1 MRTLTHV
8 FLLAFILFSM
18 WIASP
23 VQNAV
28 PEEETAAL
36 PVERKEIMPVGT
48 IVPQPS
54 PPETFSEDPTPVSI
68 RIINRRK
75 KPIYLQGFRQGG
87 ERVQI
92 YLYHR
97 EGNRGWKPFFE
108 FLPCDLPTCRAL
120 HAPGKSCPKPIP
132 FVVALGPAG
141 NADSF
146 KEVPWEGLLYERS
159 EATQEDRKHRYCYK
173 GRVPK
178 TGRMRVEI
186 EFSDTLQKESEKSGI
201 IGGRDHAVIEFDL
214 PPSRPNYEIVIDGDA
229 PPEPSPPLNR

>member
-1 MRTLTHV
+1 MRILTHTL
-8 FLLAFILFSM
+8 FLASVLVLA
-18 WIASP
+18 WPPSP
-23 VQNAV
+23 VQTALL
-28 PEEETAAL
+28 EEEITLL
-36 PVERKEIMPVGT
+36 PFEQNRIVPVGT

-54 PPETFSEDPTPVSI
+54 PPEAFSEEPTPVSI
-68 RIINRRK
+68 RIINQRK
-75 KPIYLQGFRQGG
+75 TPIYLQGFRQGD

-97 EGNRGWKPFFE
+97 EENRGWKPFFE
-108 FLPCDLPTCRAL
+108 FLPCDLPTCRGL

-132 FVVALGPAG
+132 FVIALGPAG
-141 NADSF
+141 SANSF

-159 EATQEDRKHRYCYK
+159 EATQEDRKNRYCYK

-178 TGRMRVEI
+178 RGQMRIEI

-214 PPSRPNYEIVIDGDA
+214 PPSRPNYEIVIDGNSHPGA
-229 PPEPSPPLNR
+229 SPSLNR